1 MRGKKDLPLSSLYC
15 LLDISIAAQTVAFF
29 RKEIGHMAKYVFLNM
44 PAPGHVN
51 PTLAVAQELV
61 RRGQEVSYYL
71 TEEFRDV
78 VEATGAHFEPYESKL
93 KDMPAMPSS
102 FGSMGDWP
110 TGRVVGPAFMLEDMQ
125 YVPSQVRDRIRAEQP
140 AAIVYDFMCVW
151 AKTVIDELQVP
162 AIATRATYASNEHFN
177 LMEHMR
183 ARMQNMPGA
192 RERMERMR
200 AYMEAQGGGMP
211 NPFASIFSAFSHA
224 EQLNIIFM
232 PREFQPAADTFDDR
246 YLFVGPSI
254 LPRHEAPDFPFD
266 RLSLEQPLLYIS
278 LGSIFTNQPEFYKQ
292 CFAAFADQNWQV
304 VLSIGKQTD
313 RSTLD
318 PVPANFLL
326 SAYVPQLEI
335 LPRTQ
340 LFVTHAGTNSVMESM
355 YFGVPMVLIPQQPEQ
370 QLHAQRV
377 MDMGLG
383 VMLEKETV
391 NATTLREAVEHVAH
405 DPMYRERIQ
414 HMQQSVRTAGGY
426 QRAADAIME
435 FTQIRVRS

>member
-1 MRGKKDLPLSSLYC
+1 
-15 LLDISIAAQTVAFF
+15 
-29 RKEIGHMAKYVFLNM
+29 MASYVFLNV
-44 PAPGHVN
+44 PARGHVN

-61 RRGQEVSYYL
+61 RHGQEVSYYL

-78 VEATGAHFEPYESKL
+78 VEATGAVFQPYTSKL
-93 KDMPAMPSS
+93 KDILAMPPS
-102 FGSMGDWP
+102 FTSIGGGP
-110 TGRVVGPAFMLEDMQ
+110 TGRVWPAFMLEDMQ
-125 YVPSQVRDRIRAEQP
+125 FVPSQVRDRLRTEQP
-140 AAIVYDFMCVW
+140 DAIVYDFMCVW

-192 RERMERMR
+192 REMMEERMR
-200 AYMEAQGGGMP
+200 ASAEAQDGEVT
-211 NPFASIFSAFSHA
+211 NPLASIFSVFSYV

-232 PREFQPAADTFDDR
+232 PREFQPAVDTFDDR

-266 RLSLEQPLLYIS
+266 RLSVEQPLLYIS
-278 LGSIFTNQPEFYKQ
+278 LGSILTNQPEFYKQ
-292 CFAAFADQNWQV
+292 CFAAFADQDWQV
-304 VLSIGKQTD
+304 VLSIGKRTD
-313 RSTLD
+313 LATLG
-318 PVPANFLL
+318 PVPENFLL
-326 SAYVPQLEI
+326 SPYVPQLEI

-355 YFGVPMVLIPQQPEQ
+355 YFGVPMVLIPQQLEQ

-377 MDMGLG
+377 VDMGLG

-391 NATTLREAVEHVAH
+391 HATTLREAVERFAH

-414 HMQQSVRTAGGY
+414 QMQQSVRTAGGY

-435 FTQIRVRS
+435 FTRVRARS